1 VSDTRSPFP
10 NEDAARIGS
19 IRRRLLAWQI
29 GALLLTGLMVSLIT
43 YSLAWNAF
51 NRVRDYNLEQIAYS
65 VLRHGVV
72 SESGEE
78 ESLSE
83 DRGQFLSQ
91 IWTEDGQL
99 VYTSRPDIRLPPQKN
114 GLNVLRLANEEWHIY
129 TLRSGGLAIQVAH
142 TSADR
147 AEMFARIIP
156 WLTLP
161 MGLLI
166 AGLGGLIWM
175 AVGRAL
181 RPLDSLRGE
190 IGARDVSSL
199 HALDTR
205 HLPEELAPLVGALN
219 ALLARLEAALT
230 LQSRFIADAAHEL
243 RTPLTAVR
251 LQAQI
256 AQQARN
262 AQEREAALAQL
273 LDGVD
278 RASHLVQQLLDM
290 ARLAPEANRGKR
302 VLVALDAL
310 AKAVVADF
318 SSHAE
323 ARGIDLG
330 VGACAPVTIVAQADA
345 LRVLLGNLVDNALRY
360 TPPGGRVDVE
370 VVAGEDCAML
380 TVADNGPGI
389 PLDAR
394 ERVFERFCRLAPAD
408 IPGSGL
414 GLSIV
419 RDIVTLHRG
428 SIQLE
433 DTPGGGLTVRVAL
446 PFADEQGCPL
456 SAQTT
461 SG

>member
-1 VSDTRSPFP
+1 LR
-10 NEDAARIGS
+10 S
-19 IRRRLLAWQI
+19 IRGRLLAWQL
-29 GALLLTGLMVSLIT
+29 GALILTGLMVSLIT
-43 YSLAWNAF
+43 YSLAWNGF

-65 VLRHGVV
+65 VLRHGVE
-72 SESGEE
+72 SESGAE
-78 ESLSE
+78 ESSSE
-83 DRGQFLSQ
+83 DRGQFVSQ
-91 IWTEDGQL
+91 IWTEDGRL

-114 GLNVLRLANEEWHIY
+114 GLNVLRLAGEEWHVY

-156 WLTLP
+156 WLILP

-166 AGLGGLIWM
+166 AGLGALIWM

-181 RPLDSLRGE
+181 QPLEQVRLE

-205 HLPEELAPLVGALN
+205 HLPEELVPLVGALN
-219 ALLARLEAALT
+219 DLLARLEAALA

-256 AQQARN
+256 AQQARG
-262 AQEREAALAQL
+262 AEEREAALAQL
-273 LDGVD
+273 LNGVD

-290 ARLAPEANRGKR
+290 ARLAPEANRGER
-302 VLVALDAL
+302 APVALDAL
-310 AKAVVADF
+310 TKEVVADF
-318 SSHAE
+318 SSQAE
-323 ARGIDLG
+323 AHDIDLG
-330 VGACAPVTIVAQADA
+330 MGGCAPVTLVAQADA
-345 LRVLLGNLVDNALRY
+345 LQVMLGNLLDNALRY
-360 TPPGGRVDVE
+360 TPAGGRVDVE
-370 VVAGEDCAML
+370 VVARDGCAVL
-380 TVADNGPGI
+380 SVVDNGPGI
-389 PLDAR
+389 PHTAR

-428 SIQLE
+428 SVRLE
-433 DTPGGGLTVRVAL
+433 DTPGGGLTVRVML
-446 PFADEQGCPL
+446 PLTEGPDCP
-456 SAQTT
+456 T
-461 SG
+461 SGWAPSA